1 MAKNKRIGKSMKKI
15 VIILFILTSGT
26 IGLVCLNKN
35 LLMIWNANEIV
46 VNVGPELSKE
56 QVKIEHGIS
65 VHNRNRAN
73 DLALFENRAKYAIVF
88 DGEPKRK
95 IENEYGENDF
105 LITYNNYYLS
115 FRHFK
120 LNRRHQ
126 HTYRFDIKK
135 GKDQPIVSVKIEGK
149 DGMSF
154 SREMINLK

>member
-1 MAKNKRIGKSMKKI
+1 MAKNKRIGESMKKI

-65 VHNRNRAN
+65 VHNS
-73 DLALFENRAKYAIVF
+73 NRAKYATVF

-105 LITYNNYYLS
+105 LISYNN
-115 FRHFK
+115 
-120 LNRRHQ
+120 
-126 HTYRFDIKK
+126 
-135 GKDQPIVSVKIEGK
+135 
-149 DGMSF
+149 
-154 SREMINLK
+154 